1 MDLKSHYNETV
12 DNEVQYLKNLGTS
25 FHIVEMDQIN
35 KWRWCNMRILI
46 LFLQLFCTLNQE
58 VKQVKMLPKRSL

>member
-35 KWRWCNMRILI
+35 K
-46 LFLQLFCTLNQE
+46 
-58 VKQVKMLPKRSL
+58 